1 MLFGNKLKNL
11 KNQDNELTK
20 EISCF
25 QFMITLNNEI
35 FKNGNYLNDIFYVIR
50 NIKDG
55 KKRRPVYKSHEY
67 SLELNKPQQTTLIS
81 LDSDILYSDNN
92 MEIFFELYSP
102 EINKKKYI
110 GFNSF
115 TLNKLKSNLIHDKIE
130 KIEIKSNEFGNIGFL
145 QIKYNK
151 SKKISLEKFIKGG
164 QINLDI
170 AIDYTESNESPKKKH
185 RCIVYMAKNLMIMKK
200 KLDLVEIL

>member
-1 MLFGNKLKNL
+1 MTSRDNKIIIEFEDIGSLEISYKKLKNRT
-11 KNQDNELTK
+11 KELTT

-25 QFMITLNNEI
+25 QFMITLNNEV
-35 FKNGNYLNDIFYVIR
+35 FKNKKNLNNIFYVIR

-67 SLELNKPQQTTLIS
+67 SFELNKPQQTTLIS
-81 LDSDILYSDNN
+81 LDSDILCSDNN

-115 TLNKLKSNLIHDKIE
+115 TLNKLKSNLNHDKIE
-130 KIEIKSNEFGNIGFL
+130 KIEIKSNEYGNIGIL
-145 QIKYNK
+145 QINYNN

-164 QINLDI
+164 QIN
-170 AIDYTESNESPKKKH
+170 
-185 RCIVYMAKNLMIMKK
+185 
-200 KLDLVEIL
+200 

>member
-1 MLFGNKLKNL
+1 MTSRDNKINIEIEEIGSLEISYK

-35 FKNGNYLNDIFYVIR
+35 FKNKKNLNNIFYVIR

-55 KKRRPVYKSHEY
+55 KKRRPVYKSYEY
-67 SLELNKPQQTTLIS
+67 SFEFNKPQQTSLIS
-81 LDSDILYSDNN
+81 LDSDILRSDNN

-102 EINKKKYI
+102 EISQTKYI

-115 TLNKLKSNLIHDKIE
+115 TLNKLKSNLNHDKIE
-130 KIEIKSNEFGNIGFL
+130 KIEIKVMN
-145 QIKYNK
+145 
-151 SKKISLEKFIKGG
+151 
-164 QINLDI
+164 
-170 AIDYTESNESPKKKH
+170 
-185 RCIVYMAKNLMIMKK
+185 M
-200 KLDLVEIL
+200 EI

>member
-1 MLFGNKLKNL
+1 MTIRGNKIIIEFEDIGSLEISYIIL

-35 FKNGNYLNDIFYVIR
+35 FKKRKYLNNIFYVIR

-55 KKRRPVYKSHEY
+55 NKRRPVYKSQEY
-67 SLELNKPQQTTLIS
+67 NLELNKPQQTILIS
-81 LDSDILYSDNN
+81 LDSDILCSDNN

-102 EINKKKYI
+102 EINKKKCI

-130 KIEIKSNEFGNIGFL
+130 KIEIKSKEFGNIVFL

-151 SKKISLEKFIKGG
+151 SKKISL
-164 QINLDI
+164 
-170 AIDYTESNESPKKKH
+170 
-185 RCIVYMAKNLMIMKK
+185 
-200 KLDLVEIL
+200 